1 MMGCDMRAT
10 LVSNPWGTLTTVCLT
25 RVMHTGFVLTSALS
39 LHAGRFLRAL
49 GKLAA
54 QFGVAVVITNQV
66 RGVRVVPY
74 TAPVQQAGTQVFRL
88 RCSAVEPC
96 LNRFQP
102 FSFLA

>member
-1 MMGCDMRAT
+1 M
-10 LVSNPWGTLTTVCLT
+10 
-25 RVMHTGFVLTSALS
+25 SALS
-39 LHAGRFLRAL
+39 SHAGRFLRAL

-74 TAPVQQAGTQVFRL
+74 TAPAIRYRLLLASRDTSYRL

>member
-1 MMGCDMRAT
+1 MGCDMRAT
-10 LVSNPWGTLTTVCLT
+10 LVSNLWGTLTTVCLT

-39 LHAGRFLRAL
+39 LHPGRFLRAL

-74 TAPVQQAGTQVFRL
+74 TAPAIRYRL
-88 RCSAVEPC
+88 
-96 LNRFQP
+96 L
-102 FSFLA
+102 FSKQGHKFFVCAARPSSLA